1 MLIIFICIKISTAI
15 PSQPGIPEEVSAG
28 KEHIIIQWTKPD
40 SDGGNEISNYLV
52 DKREKKSLRWTRVN
66 RDYVVYDT
74 RLKVTSLM
82 EGCDYQFRV
91 TAVNAAGNS
100 EPSEASNFIACR
112 EPSCEF
118 QELCINLMPIK
129 TI

>member
-1 MLIIFICIKISTAI
+1 MFRVVFCNPDHSDLHSVQTAI
-15 PSQPGIPEEVSAG
+15 PSQPGIPEEVGAG
-28 KEHIIIQWTKPD
+28 KEHIIIQWTKPE

-66 RDYVVYDT
+66 KDYVVYDT

-91 TAVNAAGNS
+91 TAVNSAGNS
-100 EPSEASNFIACR
+100 EPSEASNFISCR
-112 EPSCEF
+112 EPSCES
-118 QELCINLMPIK
+118 
-129 TI
+129 